1 MAVQV
6 SDFDRFSFTLFIALA
21 VHAIVVLGITFAPE
35 PPRTSAQT
43 MEITLSQFD
52 DEQAPEEADFLAE
65 TNQQGSGTEEAA
77 VEMTSPEPSE
87 VSQSEIAEVQPEPP
101 SQVEPVSRQQ
111 QAVVDTSS
119 KRDEKTAE
127 PEAKTPEPEESLP
140 VRKKKSL
147 MERSLEIASL
157 EARFDKQRQAYARK
171 PRIMRV
177 TAASTLKSTN
187 AAYVRNWIDKVVRV
201 GNINYPS
208 EARRSGLYGN
218 ARILVSLRKD
228 GTVKELAILESS
240 GSTVLDDAAIRIVR
254 MAAPFAPFPE
264 SLGDKVDELEIIRTW
279 VFERQGLRSSG

>member
-21 VHAIVVLGITFAPE
+21 LHAIIVLGITFAPE
-35 PPRTSAQT
+35 PPRSTAQT
-43 MEITLSQFD
+43 MEITLSQSD
-52 DEQAPEEADFLAE
+52 DDKEPEKADFLAQ
-65 TNQQGSGTEEAA
+65 TNQQGSGTREEV
-77 VEMTSPEPSE
+77 VEMTSPQPSE
-87 VSQSEIAEVQPEPP
+87 VSQKDIRQVQPVPP
-101 SQVEPVSRQQ
+101 SRTEPVTQQ
-111 QAVVDTSS
+111 KRSVVDAES
-119 KRDEKTAE
+119 KAERSAPE
-127 PEAKTPEPEESLP
+127 PEAAQPEPEEPLP
-140 VRKKKSL
+140 VREKKSL

-157 EARFDKQRQAYARK
+157 EARFDQQRQAYARK

-187 AAYVRNWIDKVVRV
+187 AAYVRNWVDKVVRV

-208 EARRSGLYGN
+208 EARQANLYGN
-218 ARILVSLRKD
+218 ARVLVSLRKD

-264 SLGDKVDELEIIRTW
+264 SLSEDFDELEIIRTW
-279 VFERQGLRSSG
+279 EFAQQGLSSG